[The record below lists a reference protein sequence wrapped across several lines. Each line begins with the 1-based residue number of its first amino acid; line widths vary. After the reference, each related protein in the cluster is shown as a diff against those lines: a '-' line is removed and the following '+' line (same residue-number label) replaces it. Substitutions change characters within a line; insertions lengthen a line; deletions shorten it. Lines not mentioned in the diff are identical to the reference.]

1 MTTGTIDFM
10 TSSGRITPTEAMPT
24 PDFAV
29 P

>member
-1 MTTGTIDFM
+1 MTTGMMFRMTSPGFM
-10 TSSGRITPTEAMPT
+10 TPIDAMPT